1 LRQFGL
7 IGYPLSHSFSQKFF
21 TEKFLKENII
31 NAQYANFPIDSIQS
45 FAALWTEHPNVEGL
59 NVTIPYKKEV
69 IAFLQH
75 SSPVVQAIKACNCIR
90 KFNNELYGYNTDVIG
105 FEKSLLPFLQQ
116 HHTHALILG
125 TGGAS
130 AAVQWVLQQLNIQ
143 YQVVSRKATAIDVN
157 AIEGNTFEANNL
169 ESNAEIKAIL
179 SYDQLNKSIIEA
191 HTLIINT
198 SPLGMFPNV
207 NEAPPIAYD
216 AITPKHHLYDLVYNP
231 TETLFMKNGLGKGAT
246 VQNGLAMLHIQA
258 EESWAIWNAKM

>member
-1 LRQFGL
+1 M
-7 IGYPLSHSFSQKFF
+7 
-21 TEKFLKENII
+21 
-31 NAQYANFPIDSIQS
+31 NAQYANFPIPSIES
-45 FAALWTEHPNVEGL
+45 FATLWTEHPNVEGL

-69 IAFLQH
+69 IPFLQH

-105 FEKSLLPFLQQ
+105 FEKSLLPFLKL

-130 AAVQWVLQQLNIQ
+130 AAVQWVLQKLHIQ
-143 YQVVSRKATAIDVN
+143 YQVVSRKGN
-157 AIEGNTFEANNL
+157 ANL
-169 ESNAEIKAIL
+169 T
-179 SYDQLNKSIIEA
+179 YDQLSTSVIES

-198 SPLGMFPNV
+198 SPLGMFPNL
-207 NEAPPIAYD
+207 NEAPNIAYD
-216 AITPKHHLYDLVYNP
+216 AITAQHHLYDLVYNP
-231 TETLFMKNGLGKGAT
+231 TETLFMKNGLAKGAT

>member
-1 LRQFGL
+1 MRQFGL

-21 TEKFLKENII
+21 TEKFLRENIV
-31 NAQYANFPIDSIQS
+31 NAQYENFPIATIES
-45 FAALWTEHPNVEGL
+45 FAALWKEHPSLEGL

-105 FEKSLLPFLQQ
+105 FEKSLLPFLKA

-130 AAVQWVLQQLNIQ
+130 AAVQWVLQKLNIQ
-143 YQVVSRKATAIDVN
+143 YQVVSRKSNT
-157 AIEGNTFEANNL
+157 IEENTEL
-169 ESNAEIKAIL
+169 KASL
-179 SYDQLNKSIIEA
+179 SYDQLSNSIIES

-216 AITPKHHLYDLVYNP
+216 AITAQHHLYDLVYNP
-231 TETLFMKNGLGKGAT
+231 IETLFMKNGLAKGAT
-246 VQNGLAMLHIQA
+246 VQNGLDMLHIQA
-258 EESWAIWNAKM
+258 EESWTIWNAKM

>member
-1 LRQFGL
+1 M
-7 IGYPLSHSFSQKFF
+7 
-21 TEKFLKENII
+21 
-31 NAQYANFPIDSIQS
+31 NAQYTNFPISSIES
-45 FAALWTEHPNVEGL
+45 FAALWKEHPSLEGL

-75 SSPVVQAIKACNCIR
+75 SSPVVESIKACNCIR

-105 FEKSLLPFLQQ
+105 FEKSLLPFLQP

-130 AAVQWVLQQLNIQ
+130 AAVQWVLQKLNIQ
-143 YQVVSRKATAIDVN
+143 FQVVSRKGN
-157 AIEGNTFEANNL
+157 ANL
-169 ESNAEIKAIL
+169 T
-179 SYDQLNKSIIEA
+179 YDQLSASVIES

-198 SPLGMFPNV
+198 SPLGMYPNT

-216 AITPKHHLYDLVYNP
+216 AITAQHHLYDLVYNP
-231 TETLFMKNGLGKGAT
+231 TETLFMKNGLAKGAT

>member
-1 LRQFGL
+1 M
-7 IGYPLSHSFSQKFF
+7 
-21 TEKFLKENII
+21 
-31 NAQYANFPIDSIQS
+31 NAQYANFPIPSIES
-45 FAALWTEHPNVEGL
+45 FAALWKEHPSLEGL

-75 SSPVVQAIKACNCIR
+75 SSPVVESIKACNCIR
-90 KFNNELYGYNTDVIG
+90 KFNNELYGYNTDVTG
-105 FEKSLLPFLQQ
+105 FEKSLLPFLKV

-130 AAVQWVLQQLNIQ
+130 AAVQWVLQKLNIQ
-143 YQVVSRKATAIDVN
+143 FQVVSRKGN
-157 AIEGNTFEANNL
+157 ANL
-169 ESNAEIKAIL
+169 T
-179 SYDQLNKSIIEA
+179 YDQLSASVIES

-216 AITPKHHLYDLVYNP
+216 AITAQHHLYDLVYNP
-231 TETLFMKNGLGKGAT
+231 TETLFMKNGLAKGAT

>member
-1 LRQFGL
+1 MRQFGL

-21 TEKFLKENII
+21 TEKFLRENIV
-31 NAQYANFPIDSIQS
+31 NAQYENFPIATIES
-45 FAALWTEHPNVEGL
+45 FAALWKEHPSLEGL

-105 FEKSLLPFLQQ
+105 FEKSLLPFLKA

-130 AAVQWVLQQLNIQ
+130 AAVQWVLQKLNIQ
-143 YQVVSRKATAIDVN
+143 YQVVSRKS
-157 AIEGNTFEANNL
+157 NTNEENTEL
-169 ESNAEIKAIL
+169 KASL
-179 SYDQLNKSIIEA
+179 SYDQLSNSIIES

-216 AITPKHHLYDLVYNP
+216 AITEQHHLYDLVYNP
-231 TETLFMKNGLGKGAT
+231 IETLFLKNGLSKGAT
-246 VQNGLAMLHIQA
+246 VQNGLDMLHIQA

>member
-1 LRQFGL
+1 MRQFGL

-21 TEKFLKENII
+21 TEKFLKENIV
-31 NAQYANFPIDSIQS
+31 NAQYANFPIPSIES
-45 FAALWTEHPNVEGL
+45 FAALWKEHPNLEGL

-75 SSPVVQAIKACNCIR
+75 SSPVVESIKACNCIC

-105 FEKSLLPFLQQ
+105 FEKSLLPFLQS

-130 AAVQWVLQQLNIQ
+130 AAVQWVLQKLNIQ
-143 YQVVSRKATAIDVN
+143 YQVVSRKGN
-157 AIEGNTFEANNL
+157 AVAN
-169 ESNAEIKAIL
+169 L
-179 SYDQLNKSIIEA
+179 SYEQLTKSIIET

-207 NEAPPIAYD
+207 NEAPPIAYEG
-216 AITPKHHLYDLVYNP
+216 ITAQHHLYDLVYNP
-231 TETLFMKNGLGKGAT
+231 TETLFMKNGLAKGAT

>member
-1 LRQFGL
+1 M
-7 IGYPLSHSFSQKFF
+7 
-21 TEKFLKENII
+21 
-31 NAQYANFPIDSIQS
+31 NAQYANFPISSIES
-45 FAALWTEHPNVEGL
+45 FAALWKEHPSLEGL

-75 SSPVVQAIKACNCIR
+75 SSPVVESIKACNCIR
-90 KFNNELYGYNTDVIG
+90 KFNNELYGYNTDVTG
-105 FEKSLLPFLQQ
+105 FEKSLLPFLKV

-130 AAVQWVLQQLNIQ
+130 AAVQWVLQKLNIQ
-143 YQVVSRKATAIDVN
+143 FQVVSRREN
-157 AIEGNTFEANNL
+157 AIEENTEM
-169 ESNAEIKAIL
+169 KASL
-179 SYDQLNKSIIEA
+179 SYDQLAASVIES

-198 SPLGMFPNV
+198 SPLGMYPNT

-216 AITPKHHLYDLVYNP
+216 AITAQHHLYDLVYNP
-231 TETLFMKNGLGKGAT
+231 TETLFMKNGLAKGAT

>member
-1 LRQFGL
+1 M
-7 IGYPLSHSFSQKFF
+7 
-21 TEKFLKENII
+21 
-31 NAQYANFPIDSIQS
+31 NAQYTNFAIPSIES
-45 FAALWTEHPNVEGL
+45 FAALWKENPNLEGL

-75 SSPVVQAIKACNCIR
+75 SSPVVEAIKACNCIR

-105 FEKSLLPFLQQ
+105 FEKSLLPFLQP

-130 AAVQWVLQQLNIQ
+130 AAVQWVLQKLNIH
-143 YQVVSRKATAIDVN
+143 YQVVSSK
-157 AIEGNTFEANNL
+157 GNDNL
-169 ESNAEIKAIL
+169 N
-179 SYDQLNKSIIEA
+179 YDQLAASVLES

-198 SPLGMFPNV
+198 SPLGMFPNL

-216 AITPKHHLYDLVYNP
+216 LITAQHHLYDLVYNP
-231 TETLFMKNGLGKGAT
+231 TETLFMKNGLAKGAT
-246 VQNGLAMLHIQA
+246 VQNGLDMLHIQA

>member
-21 TEKFLKENII
+21 TEKFLQENIV
-31 NAQYANFPIDSIQS
+31 NANYDNFPIPSIES
-45 FAALWTEHPNVEGL
+45 FAALWKENPNLEGL

-69 IAFLQH
+69 IPFLQH
-75 SSPVVQAIKACNCIR
+75 SSAVVQEIHACNCIR

-105 FEKSLLPFLQQ
+105 FEKSLLPFLKP

-130 AAVQWVLQQLNIQ
+130 AAVQWVLQKLNIQ
-143 YQVVSRKATAIDVN
+143 YQVVSRR
-157 AIEGNTFEANNL
+157 GNTL
-169 ESNAEIKAIL
+169 EENSEMKASL
-179 SYDQLNKSIIEA
+179 SYDQLSASVIES

-198 SPLGMFPNV
+198 SPLGMYPNT
-207 NEAPPIAYD
+207 NEAPNIAYD
-216 AITPKHHLYDLVYNP
+216 AISAKHHLYDLVYNP
-231 TETLFMKNGLGKGAT
+231 IETLFMKNGLAKGAT
-246 VQNGLAMLHIQA
+246 VQNGLDMLHIQA

>member
-1 LRQFGL
+1 MRQFGL

-21 TEKFLKENII
+21 TEKFLKKNIV
-31 NAQYANFPIDSIQS
+31 NAQYDNFPISSIQS
-45 FAALWTEHPNVEGL
+45 FAALWKDYPSLEGL

-105 FEKSLLPFLQQ
+105 FEKSLLPFLKP

-125 TGGAS
+125 TGGAA

-143 YQVVSRKATAIDVN
+143 FQLVSRKA
-157 AIEGNTFEANNL
+157 NNG
-169 ESNAEIKAIL
+169 L
-179 SYDQLNKSIIEA
+179 SYDQLAASVIEK

-207 NEAPPIAYD
+207 NEAPPIAYEG
-216 AITPKHHLYDLVYNP
+216 ITAQHHLYDLVYNP
-231 TETLFMKNGLGKGAT
+231 TETLFMKNGLAKGAT

>member
-1 LRQFGL
+1 MRQFGL

-21 TEKFLKENII
+21 TEKFLKENIV
-31 NAQYANFPIDSIQS
+31 NAQYANFPIPSIES
-45 FAALWTEHPNVEGL
+45 FAALWKEHPNLEGL

-75 SSPVVQAIKACNCIR
+75 SSPVVESIKACNCIR

-105 FEKSLLPFLQQ
+105 FEKSLLPFLQS
-116 HHTHALILG
+116 HHTHAIILG

-130 AAVQWVLQQLNIQ
+130 AAVQWVLQKLNIQ
-143 YQVVSRKATAIDVN
+143 FQVVSRK
-157 AIEGNTFEANNL
+157 GNSLEAN
-169 ESNAEIKAIL
+169 L
-179 SYDQLNKSIIEA
+179 SYEQLTKSIIET

-207 NEAPPIAYD
+207 NEAPPIAYEG
-216 AITPKHHLYDLVYNP
+216 ITAQHHLYDLVYNP
-231 TETLFMKNGLGKGAT
+231 TETLFMKNGLAKGAT

>member
-1 LRQFGL
+1 MRQFGL

-21 TEKFLKENII
+21 TEKFLKENIV
-31 NAQYANFPIDSIQS
+31 NAQYANFPIASIES
-45 FAALWTEHPNVEGL
+45 FTNLWKEHPNLEGL

-69 IAFLQH
+69 IAFLQY
-75 SSPVVQAIKACNCIR
+75 SSPVVEAIKACNCIR
-90 KFNNELYGYNTDVIG
+90 KYNNELYGYNTDVIG
-105 FEKSLLPFLQQ
+105 FEKSLLPFLQP

-130 AAVQWVLQQLNIQ
+130 AAVQWVLQKLNIQ
-143 YQVVSRKATAIDVN
+143 FQVVSRKGN
-157 AIEGNTFEANNL
+157 ANL
-169 ESNAEIKAIL
+169 T
-179 SYDQLNKSIIEA
+179 YDQLSASVIKS

-198 SPLGMFPNV
+198 SPMGMFPNV

-216 AITPKHHLYDLVYNP
+216 AISAKHHLYDLVYNP
-231 TETLFMKNGLGKGAT
+231 IETLFMKNGLAKGAT

>member
-1 LRQFGL
+1 M
-7 IGYPLSHSFSQKFF
+7 
-21 TEKFLKENII
+21 
-31 NAQYANFPIDSIQS
+31 NAQYDNFPIESIQS
-45 FAALWTEHPNVEGL
+45 FAALWKEHPSLEGL

-69 IAFLQH
+69 IPFLQH

-105 FEKSLLPFLQQ
+105 FEKSLLPFLQA

-130 AAVQWVLQQLNIQ
+130 AAVQWVLQQLNIE
-143 YQVVSRKATAIDVN
+143 YQVVSRKA
-157 AIEGNTFEANNL
+157 NTQELNTIKENTL
-169 ESNAEIKAIL
+169 ELNTEIKYKL
-179 SYDQLNKSIIEA
+179 SYEQLNKSIIES

-198 SPLGMFPNV
+198 SPLGMYPNV
-207 NEAPPIAYD
+207 HEAPPIEYD
-216 AITPKHHLYDLVYNP
+216 AISPLHHLYDLVYNP
-231 TETLFMKNGLGKGAT
+231 TETLFMKNGLAKGAT

>member
-1 LRQFGL
+1 MRQFGL

-21 TEKFLKENII
+21 TEKFLQENIV
-31 NAQYANFPIDSIQS
+31 NAQYTNFPIPSIES
-45 FAALWTEHPNVEGL
+45 FATLWTEHPNVEGL

-69 IAFLQH
+69 IPFLQH
-75 SSPVVQAIKACNCIR
+75 SSPVVKAIKACNCIR

-105 FEKSLLPFLQQ
+105 FEKSLLPFLKP

-130 AAVQWVLQQLNIQ
+130 AAVQWVLQKLNIQ
-143 YQVVSRKATAIDVN
+143 YQVVSRKGNAID
-157 AIEGNTFEANNL
+157 GNTNL
-169 ESNAEIKAIL
+169 TYE
-179 SYDQLNKSIIEA
+179 QLNKSIIEA

-198 SPLGMFPNV
+198 SPLGMFPNL

-231 TETLFMKNGLGKGAT
+231 TETLFMKNGLAKGAT

>member
-1 LRQFGL
+1 M
-7 IGYPLSHSFSQKFF
+7 
-21 TEKFLKENII
+21 
-31 NAQYANFPIDSIQS
+31 NAQYANFPISSIES
-45 FAALWTEHPNVEGL
+45 FAALWKEHPSLEGL

-75 SSPVVQAIKACNCIR
+75 SSPVVESIKACNCIR
-90 KFNNELYGYNTDVIG
+90 KFNNELYGYNTDVTG
-105 FEKSLLPFLQQ
+105 FEKSLLPFLKV

-130 AAVQWVLQQLNIQ
+130 AAVQWVLQKLNIQ
-143 YQVVSRKATAIDVN
+143 FQVVSRKGN
-157 AIEGNTFEANNL
+157 ANL
-169 ESNAEIKAIL
+169 T
-179 SYDQLNKSIIEA
+179 YDQLSASVIES

-198 SPLGMFPNV
+198 SPLGMYPNT

-216 AITPKHHLYDLVYNP
+216 AITAQHHLYDLVYNP
-231 TETLFMKNGLGKGAT
+231 TETLFMKNGLEKGAT

>member
-1 LRQFGL
+1 MRQFGL

-21 TEKFLKENII
+21 TEKFLQENIV
-31 NAQYANFPIDSIQS
+31 NAKYDNFPIPSIES
-45 FAALWTEHPNVEGL
+45 FAGLWKENPNLEGL

-69 IAFLQH
+69 IPFLDH
-75 SSPVVQAIKACNCIR
+75 SSAVVQEIHACNCIR

-105 FEKSLLPFLQQ
+105 FEKSLLPFLQP

-130 AAVQWVLQQLNIQ
+130 AAVQWVLQKLNIQ
-143 YQVVSRKATAIDVN
+143 FQVVSRKGN
-157 AIEGNTFEANNL
+157 ANL
-169 ESNAEIKAIL
+169 T
-179 SYDQLNKSIIEA
+179 YDQLSASVIES

-216 AITPKHHLYDLVYNP
+216 AITAQHHLYDLVYNP
-231 TETLFMKNGLGKGAT
+231 TETLFMKNGLAKGAT

>member
-1 LRQFGL
+1 M
-7 IGYPLSHSFSQKFF
+7 
-21 TEKFLKENII
+21 
-31 NAQYANFPIDSIQS
+31 NAQYANFPISSIES
-45 FAALWTEHPNVEGL
+45 FAALWKEHPSLEGL

-75 SSPVVQAIKACNCIR
+75 SSPVVESIKACNCIR

-105 FEKSLLPFLQQ
+105 FEKSLLPFLQPY
-116 HHTHALILG
+116 HTHALILG

-130 AAVQWVLQQLNIQ
+130 AAVQWVLEKLKIQ
-143 YQVVSRKATAIDVN
+143 FQVVSRKGN
-157 AIEGNTFEANNL
+157 ANL
-169 ESNAEIKAIL
+169 T
-179 SYDQLNKSIIEA
+179 YDQLSASVIES

-198 SPLGMFPNV
+198 SPLGMYPNT

-216 AITPKHHLYDLVYNP
+216 AITAQHHLYDLVYNP
-231 TETLFMKNGLGKGAT
+231 TETLFMKNGLEKGAT